1 MKINIGNS
9 VHEIKL
15 VDEMRTPE
23 GDLVLG
29 EYRPFEEAIL
39 VSKNFPTQVKRQTLW
54 HEVVHGMFDEI
65 GVDELQASEGLID
78 ALAKQLYGFFSKN
91 DIEKIYSFLG
101 DNNGKTDKT
110 KVKAKS

>member
-15 VDEMRTPE
+15 VDELKTEE

-54 HEVVHGMFDEI
+54 HEVMHGMSDEI
-65 GVDELQASEGLID
+65 RADELQTKHVTID